1 MKISSRRRLACALS
15 IAAVACGAPRVT
27 PDTHGTPAV
36 ANQCGRGVIVVES
49 DYQSSN
55 VSLLGFD
62 GSVLSPS
69 FASSSAASG
78 GFALSLGGDVAP
90 PWSSN
95 SGSEIVL
102 LDRTPK
108 GVLHFIDVASANTVR
123 DLPVGT
129 GFSANPHDYLQLS
142 EHKAYVARYDTNPNP
157 GREPWD
163 QGGDILL
170 VDPALPAV
178 IGRIDL
184 GAALSGE
191 AARFTPHPSRLVRV
205 GQRVFV
211 VLAAYTADYASA
223 TVSRLVELDPERDS
237 IRATLLLDGLKGCD
251 VLAASPDGVELA
263 VACTGAD
270 LSDTP
275 PAVGASGIALVD
287 IEHEPSLK
295 NVLSAATFGANP
307 LGFGLDYAG
316 PGRLLFGTLGY
327 FTESNRVGSLDAVF
341 RLDTASGAFSEVLH
355 AEHSPFTLGDVRC
368 MPACQVCFIADAERA
383 GGSVLRFPLDDAFE
397 LGAPSEIR
405 AETEIGLPPRYLGA
419 F

>member
-1 MKISSRRRLACALS
+1 MTFASRLLFAGLLSTAAL
-15 IAAVACGAPRVT
+15 ACGAPRIT
-27 PDTHGTPAV
+27 PDTHGTQVV
-36 ANQCGRGVIVVES
+36 ANRCGRGVVVVES

-78 GFALSLGGDVAP
+78 GFALSLGGDAAP

-95 SGSEIVL
+95 SGSELVI

-108 GVLHFIDVASANTVR
+108 GVLDFIDVASASTVR
-123 DLPVGT
+123 ELPVGT

-163 QGGDILL
+163 RGGDILL
-170 VDPALPAV
+170 VDPTLPAV

-184 GAALSGE
+184 AAALSGE
-191 AARFTPHPSRLVRV
+191 PARFTPHPSRLVRV
-205 GQRVFV
+205 GERVFV
-211 VLAAYTADYASA
+211 VLAAYATDYASA
-223 TVSRLVELDPERDS
+223 AISRLVELDPENDS
-237 IRATLLLDGLKGCD
+237 IRGTLLLAGLKGCD

-275 PAVGASGIALVD
+275 PALGASGIALVD
-287 IEHEPSLK
+287 IGPELSLK
-295 NVLSAATFGANP
+295 KVLSAATFGPNP
-307 LGFGLDYAG
+307 VGFGLDYAG
-316 PGRLLFGTLGY
+316 PGWLVFGTLGY
-327 FTESNRVGSLDAVF
+327 FTESNRVGSLDALF
-341 RLDTASGAFSEVLH
+341 RLETASGAFSEVLR
-355 AEHSPFTLGDVRC
+355 AERSPFTLGDVRC
-368 MPACQVCFIADAERA
+368 MPACQVCFMADAERS
-383 GGSVLRFPLDDAFE
+383 GGSVLRFPLDEAFE
-397 LGAPSEIR
+397 LGAPAEIR
-405 AETEIGLPPRYLGA
+405 VETKIGLPPRYLGG

>member
-1 MKISSRRRLACALS
+1 MSFAWRWRLACLLS
-15 IAAVACGAPRVT
+15 GAAVACGAPRVT
-27 PDTHGTPAV
+27 PDTQGTRAI
-36 ANQCGRGVIVVES
+36 ANQCGRGLVVVES

-78 GFALSLGGDVAP
+78 GFGLTLGGDAAP
-90 PWSSN
+90 PWSAS
-95 SGSEIVL
+95 SGSEIVI

-108 GVLHFIDVASANTVR
+108 GVLHFIDVASAMPVR
-123 DLPVGT
+123 ELAVGT

-142 EHKAYVARYDTNPNP
+142 EHKAYVARYDANPNP

-178 IGRIDL
+178 LGRIDL

-191 AARFTPHPSRLVRV
+191 PARFTPHPSRLVRV
-205 GQRVFV
+205 GERVFV
-211 VLAAYTADYASA
+211 VLAAYAVDYASA
-223 TVSRLVELDPERDS
+223 TISRLVELDPGNDS
-237 IRATLLLDGLKGCD
+237 IRATILLEGLKGCD

-275 PAVGASGIALVD
+275 PALDASGIALVD
-287 IEHEPSLK
+287 IEHELALK
-295 NVLSAATFGANP
+295 KVLSAAQYGPNP
-307 LGFGLDYAG
+307 VGFGLDYAG
-316 PGRLLFGTLGY
+316 PGRLVFGTLGY
-327 FTESNRVGSLDAVF
+327 FTEANGVGSLDTLFA
-341 RLDTASGAFSEVLH
+341 LDTASGAFSEVLR

-368 MPACQVCFIADAERA
+368 MPACQVCFAADAERA

-405 AETEIGLPPRYLGA
+405 AETKIGLPPRYLGG